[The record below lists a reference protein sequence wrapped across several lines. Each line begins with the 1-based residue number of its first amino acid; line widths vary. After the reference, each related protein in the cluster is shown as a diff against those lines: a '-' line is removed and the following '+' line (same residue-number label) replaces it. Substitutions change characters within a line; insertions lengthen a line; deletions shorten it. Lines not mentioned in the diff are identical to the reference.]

1 VHQPSSADTVEEA
14 DLLDKANVAASPR
27 DLPAGLEALDEVLL
41 LPLRRS
47 EVGEFTALLTRMEWH
62 V

>member
-47 EVGEFTALLTRMEWH
+47 EVAQFSAILERLDNT
-62 V
+62 